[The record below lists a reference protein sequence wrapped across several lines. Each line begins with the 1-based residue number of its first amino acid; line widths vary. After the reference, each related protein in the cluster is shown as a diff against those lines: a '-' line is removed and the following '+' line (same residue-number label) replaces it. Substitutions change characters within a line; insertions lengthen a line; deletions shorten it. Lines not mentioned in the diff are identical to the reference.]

1 MYKAHYNQS
10 PGQLIRVSGDVTCY
24 IISFPLNLFSD
35 HGPLGMIS
43 SRSIATGQES
53 TSCGKLHDIALGT
66 MEKGLVGSRESP
78 LQKIE
83 GVPDD
88 IPVFKVEVEGDPT
101 PKMSSGP
108 PQHLDLRGGR
118 QISIKTTTGKT
129 ITLELDLETATT
141 EKVKKKIQDKE
152 GIPTDQQRLMF
163 GGQQLED
170 GRCLSDYNIPKEATL
185 HLSCRMQI
193 FVETMTGKTI
203 TLEVESS
210 DTIERVKR
218 KIQDETGISP
228 DRQCIIFFTRV
239 LRDGRCLSDYNVPKG
254 ATLYLVKNR
263 LRESHWTS
271 TSQGGIGR

>member
-1 MYKAHYNQS
+1 MYKAHCNQS
-10 PGQLIRVSGDVTCY
+10 PGQFIRASGDVTCY
-24 IISFPLNLFSD
+24 IISFPLNLFLD

-53 TSCGKLHDIALGT
+53 TSCLKLHDIALGT
-66 MEKGLVGSRESP
+66 MEKGSVGSRESP

-108 PQHLDLRGGR
+108 PQHLDLRGGG

-129 ITLELDLETATT
+129 ITLELDLETDTT

-152 GIPTDQQRLMF
+152 GIPTDQQRLIF

-185 HLSCRMQI
+185 HLSSRMQI
-193 FVETMTGKTI
+193 FVNRMTGKTI

-218 KIQDETGISP
+218 KIQGEAGISP
-228 DRQCIIFFTRV
+228 DQHCIIFDGNV
-239 LRDGRCLSDYNVPKG
+239 LEDGRCLSDYNVRKG
-254 ATLYLVKNR
+254 ATLFLVKG
-263 LRESHWTS
+263 LQESRWARNILS
-271 TSQGGIGR
+271 LMGNN